1 MQSLIR
7 RGSRRNIKNF
17 KQYFMKGERL
27 HRKQGGIK
35 TFFAMLCYEQVA

>member
-1 MQSLIR
+1 MQSLIN

-17 KQYFMKGERL
+17 KQHFMKGERL

-35 TFFAMLCYEQVA
+35 MSFVMLCYEQVA